1 MQMAGAMDAATD
13 AMTVQRIRT
22 ATNAQ
27 RSGVRELYLGAQHV
41 GDSTN
46 EVAAAGSARQ
56 GS

>member
-13 AMTVQRIRT
+13 VMTVQRIRT

-27 RSGVRELYLGAQHV
+27 RSGVRELCLGAQHV